1 MDFGNKVAVITGAAS
16 GIGRGLA
23 ERGHARGL
31 KLVLADRDAGA
42 LDGLAAGLD
51 GAIAVATDVADPA
64 SVEALAAKAWDA
76 FGGVDLLFNNAGI
89 MATGYSWEIE
99 PERWDASIN
108 VNVKGILHGMRAFIP
123 RMLEQG
129 RGHIVN
135 TASVGGFASSP
146 LMAPYSVTKFAAVA
160 LTESLHAEM
169 AMLGAPIG
177 VSLLAPGPVK
187 SAIFERPFGSVVNDA
202 TERFVQ
208 DLRHM
213 LDTYGLEP
221 GAFADKVYDALA
233 QGQFWIVPQPEA
245 LDPMLTART
254 ETILA
259 RRTPQFAWNGGDPRD
274 P

>member
-1 MDFGNKVAVITGAAS
+1 MDFAGKVAVITGAAS

-23 ERGHARGL
+23 ERGHALGL
-31 KLVLADRDAGA
+31 RLVLADRDAGA
-42 LDGLAAGLD
+42 LDALAASLS
-51 GAIAVATDVADPA
+51 GAVAVATDVADQA
-64 SVEALAAKAWDA
+64 SVDALAAKAWDA

-99 PERWDASIN
+99 PARWDASIN
-108 VNVKGILHGMRAFIP
+108 VNLKGILHGIRAFVP

-135 TASVGGFASSP
+135 TASVGGFGASP

-160 LTESLHAEM
+160 LTESLHAEL
-169 AMLGAPIG
+169 AMIGAPIG

-187 SAIFERPFGSVVNDA
+187 SAIFERPYGSVVNEA
-202 TERFVQ
+202 TERFVA

-221 GAFADKVYDALA
+221 GEFADKVYDAIA
-233 QGQFWIVPQPEA
+233 EGQFWIIPQPEA
-245 LDPMLTART
+245 LDPMLKART

-259 RRTPQFAWNGGDPRD
+259 RRTPQFAWNGGDPVEG
-274 P
+274 

>member
-1 MDFGNKVAVITGAAS
+1 MDFRDKVAVITGAGS

-23 ERGHARGL
+23 ERGHARGM
-31 KLVLADRDAGA
+31 KLVLADRDAAA
-42 LDGLAAGLD
+42 LDTVAAGLA
-51 GAIAVATDVADPA
+51 GVVTVPTDVGDPA
-64 SVEALAAKAWDA
+64 SVEALAAAAWDT

-99 PERWDASIN
+99 PARWDASID
-108 VNVKGILHGMRAFIP
+108 VNLKGILHGIRAFVP
-123 RMLEQG
+123 RMLAQG
-129 RGHIVN
+129 SGHIVN
-135 TASVGGFASSP
+135 TASVGGFAASP

-202 TERFVQ
+202 TERFVE

-221 GAFADKVYDALA
+221 APFADKVYDALA
-233 QGQFWIVPQPEA
+233 DGQFWIVPQPEA
-245 LDPMLTART
+245 LDPMLKART
-254 ETILA
+254 DMILA
-259 RRTPQFAWNGGDPRD
+259 RKTPEFAWNGGDPVER
-274 P
+274 

>member
-1 MDFGNKVAVITGAAS
+1 MDFKDKVAVITGAAS

-23 ERGHARGL
+23 ERGHARGM
-31 KLVLADRDAGA
+31 KLVLADRDAA
-42 LDGLAAGLD
+42 LLDSVAAGLE
-51 GAIAVATDVADPA
+51 GAVAVPTDVADPA
-64 SVEALAAKAWDA
+64 SVDALAAKAWDA

-99 PERWDASIN
+99 PARWDASID
-108 VNVKGILHGMRAFIP
+108 VNLKGILHGIRAFVP

-135 TASVGGFASSP
+135 TASVGGFGSSP
-146 LMAPYSVTKFAAVA
+146 LMAPYSVTKFAVVA

-187 SAIFERPFGSVVNDA
+187 SAIFERPFGSVVNEA
-202 TERFVQ
+202 AERFVT
-208 DLRHM
+208 DLRYM
-213 LDTYGLEP
+213 IDTYGLEP
-221 GAFADKVYDALA
+221 GPFADKVYDALA
-233 QGQFWIVPQPEA
+233 EEQFWIVPQPEA
-245 LDPMLTART
+245 LDPMLKART

-259 RRTPQFAWNGGDPRD
+259 RRTPQFSWNGGDPVQR
-274 P
+274 